1 MLLTLDMTLANP
13 NPNPNPNP
21 NQKANVMSSVQSS
34 DSIITNT
41 FSLEAD
47 F

>member
-1 MLLTLDMTLANP
+1 VAEY
-13 NPNPNPNP
+13 
-21 NQKANVMSSVQSS
+21 QKANVMSSVQSS
-34 DSIITNT
+34 DSIMTNT